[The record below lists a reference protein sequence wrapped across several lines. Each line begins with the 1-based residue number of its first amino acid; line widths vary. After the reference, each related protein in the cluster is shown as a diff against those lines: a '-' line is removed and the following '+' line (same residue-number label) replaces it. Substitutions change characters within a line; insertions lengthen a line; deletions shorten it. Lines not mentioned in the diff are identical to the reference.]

1 MAEDKGKSILTA
13 PPMNS
18 SSSSPGPFGEP
29 HGCDGDGCASDLDT
43 WPLHNLYRRGER
55 SSRLCSSCI
64 LLSDRSLYCCSCF
77 FIVASPSSSHHDYGD
92 PLLAPPAPTATCLV
106 CRSAVA
112 HLACLYPADGAAFVC
127 PACRAAEE
135 GRPFTYAPPCGEPL
149 DMRASRVILLGSR
162 MALALLRREAAAA
175 RAEAAR
181 MAREADEARMRAYRA
196 LRVVFDFDTQLPS
209 RNANVR
215 LVVTP
220 AAPEQASET
229 DAVDAPQPPKPQA
242 SESGE
247 GSHQAN
253 VEETLLVH
261 RRATPPPNLAA
272 PSIRTG
278 CATAAAAA
286 AAAMVLG
293 ASSDTS
299 TQWSSWSLPPFGASE
314 VKVAA
319 AESSGATNPT
329 AAWTLNLF
337 GIKEMAMAAAEAARA
352 SPPRAPRTLQL
363 FPVRNGKARS
373 RASPKMPRTLQL
385 FEDKIPDD
393 EGEEM

>member
-1 MAEDKGKSILTA
+1 MAKDKGKSILTA

-43 WPLHNLYRRGER
+43 WPIHNVYRRGER
-55 SSRLCSSCI
+55 SCRLCSSCI
-64 LLSDRSLYCCSCF
+64 LLSDRSLYCSSCF
-77 FIVASPSSSHHDYGD
+77 FIVSSPSSYHHDYDD
-92 PLLAPPAPTATCLV
+92 PLLAPPAPTVTCRV

-135 GRPFTYAPPCGEPL
+135 GRPFTYAPPYGEPL

-162 MALALLRREAAAA
+162 MALALMRREAAAA
-175 RAEAAR
+175 RAEAER

-196 LRVVFDFDTQLPS
+196 LKVVFDFDTQLPS

-215 LVVTP
+215 QVVTP

-229 DAVDAPQPPKPQA
+229 DAVDAPPPPPPQA

-247 GSHQAN
+247 GSQAN

-261 RRATPPPNLAA
+261 RRTTPPPHLTA
-272 PSIRTG
+272 PTIRTG

-286 AAAMVLG
+286 AAAMALG
-293 ASSDTS
+293 ASGDTQ
-299 TQWSSWSLPPFGASE
+299 TQWSPWSLPPFGASE
-314 VKVAA
+314 VTVAA
-319 AESSGATNPT
+319 AESSSRANPT
-329 AAWTLNLF
+329 PARTLNLF
-337 GIKEMAMAAAEAARA
+337 GIKEMAMAAAEAARV
-352 SPPRAPRTLQL
+352 SPSQAPRTLQL
-363 FPVRNGKARS
+363 FPVRNGKVRS
-373 RASPKMPRTLQL
+373 RASPKMPRTMQL

-393 EGEEM
+393 DDEM